1 MLRARF
7 APLVPPLIALGLGCR
22 APVLEPGPATAPS
35 TPAAQPEP
43 SLALA
48 YAPEWVVEGRV
59 RSVGSDSME
68 PLMMLWS
75 MDFRARHPKATVE
88 LVCKGSG
95 TAPKALLSGESLIGH
110 MSREMTAE
118 ELGAFRAKFG
128 YDPIRLVVAADAL
141 AVYVNA
147 NNPIQRLTLAEVDA
161 IFGKQ
166 RKGGFPRAVG
176 TWGDLGLEGEWKGRE
191 IHPYGRDE
199 NSGTRAF
206 FKEHVLKKG
215 DYKDEVKAVADQF
228 GVVESLAT
236 DAGGIGYG
244 PIQHRIGQVRQV
256 PIVDF
261 GGQEAVPPTPA
272 NILGGHYP
280 LYRFLYIYV
289 NRAPGKPL
297 DPGVQEFLRFALSK
311 EGQASVAAFGALPL
325 PPDLLRLNQAK
336 LR

>member
-1 MLRARF
+1 MARSPF
-7 APLVPPLIALGLGCR
+7 LPTVAALLALGCH
-22 APVLEPGPATAPS
+22 P
-35 TPAAQPEP
+35 
-43 SLALA
+43 LALA
-48 YAPEWVVEGRV
+48 PEAESHRDAPSVRAPEPAGPVAYAADRAVEGTV

-75 MDFRARHPKATVE
+75 MDFKTRHPRATVD
-88 LVCKGSG
+88 LRCKGSG
-95 TAPKALLSGESLIGH
+95 TAPKALTSGEALLGQ

-128 YDPIRLVVAADAL
+128 YDPTRIVVAADAL
-141 AVYVNA
+141 AVYVNV
-147 NNPIQRLTLAEVDA
+147 NNPVRQLSLAEVDA

-166 RKGGFPRAVG
+166 RKGGFPKAVSA
-176 TWGDLGLEGEWKGRE
+176 WGDLGLEGEWQGRE
-191 IHPYGRDE
+191 IHAYGRDE

-206 FKEHVLKKG
+206 FKEHVLRKG
-215 DYKDEVKAVADQF
+215 DYKDEVKAVSDQF
-228 GVVESLAT
+228 GVLEALAT
-236 DAGGIGYG
+236 DASGIGYG

-261 GGQEAVPPTPA
+261 GGQESVPPTPA
-272 NILGGHYP
+272 NILGGRYP

-289 NRAPGKPL
+289 NKAPGKPL
-297 DPGVQEFLRFALSK
+297 EAGAEEFLRFALSK

-325 PPDLLRLNQAK
+325 PADLLRINLAK